1 MAQPDD
7 LESVPTRTA
16 FVVWLGCD
24 AAGRF
29 EGIVERVRTGEKR
42 PFQGLESLAPLIGR
56 MTEATPQ
63 PPPKKTQRADEL
75 QR

>member
-1 MAQPDD
+1 MSERDD

-16 FVVWLGCD
+16 FVVWLGRD

-29 EGIVERVRTGEKR
+29 EGIVERARTGEKR

-56 MTEATPQ
+56 MSEATP
-63 PPPKKTQRADEL
+63 PSPPKKSRRADKP
-75 QR
+75 RR